1 MDDVKEPLTDVAL
14 ERDLEAL
21 LAVDPSP
28 EFMAKVR
35 SRVTREPM
43 RTPSFRMWRLA
54 LAGVV
59 VAPAVVLILSIAARG
74 PARVDEARP
83 ESRGVQG
90 GPAGIQAPAS
100 DPRVPAPVIA
110 RSDRRPAVA
119 PARRVET
126 AIDRSA
132 QATTMTLPEVII
144 EESERRG
151 FDLLLAELRDVK
163 DAAAIARAA
172 SGRETPG
179 PPWLDVDPVIIEP
192 LPQVMMFEGE
202 GQ

>member
-1 MDDVKEPLTDVAL
+1 MDDVEDPLTDAAL
-14 ERDLEAL
+14 ERDLESL

-28 EFMAKVR
+28 EFLAKVR

-43 RTPSFRMWRLA
+43 QTSSFRRWRLV
-54 LAGVV
+54 AG
-59 VAPAVVLILSIAARG
+59 RG
-74 PARVDEARP
+74 PAPVDEARP
-83 ESRGVQG
+83 ESRAVKAE
-90 GPAGIQAPAS
+90 PAEIQAPAS
-100 DPRVPAPVIA
+100 NPRVPAPVIA
-110 RSDRRPAVA
+110 RSDRRPAVT
-119 PARRVET
+119 PVRRVES
-126 AIDRSA
+126 AVDRSA
-132 QATTMTLPEVII
+132 RATTMTLPEVII

-151 FDLLLAELRDVK
+151 FDLLLEELRDGK

-179 PPWLDVDPVIIEP
+179 PPWLDINPVIIEP